1 MTMMLTLDSTGAINV
16 VGSLTGKELLSL
28 NLDLYTRLGDGVQL
42 QLFFN
47 AKKKTISSGSDV
59 VLRTKWV
66 DTVTGDVILDLSG
79 TLTGN
84 EEDTSSYLSIAEN
97 SGEFRNIALVKN
109 AGWTDAIKLSTG
121 FNAPNSLGRNK
132 TLITITTELPDAFNA
147 DNLYKILTTMQSK
160 PSYLVL
166 PSSGL
171 SEVDVYTTV
180 LRATQKLNTQMKA
193 EIDPSLTVDQ
203 ACAVATA
210 LDAQDHRVEFLWSPN
225 KCRPRDA
232 VSLTGKKQY
241 CYSLGAYVG
250 MLLLRNANTS
260 SQGIP
265 MIADPVAGHDFPF
278 TYKAMEQRDDI
289 SLGDDE
295 LEALAIAKI
304 NVVRS
309 IDYDT
314 GTKFVLSD
322 VLTQY
327 QSENSALRLT
337 NASEIATYTTNR
349 VIDILRRHMLK
360 KTTTYIDN
368 ASKDIGKFLS
378 ACANSSVGLLQPSDD
393 LGGNPYTFKLTPDE
407 QYPFERVRL
416 YLARRTNGAVRAVIF
431 DDYVTK

>member
-1 MTMMLTLDSTGAINV
+1 MKTMLALDSTGAISV
-16 VGSLTGKELLSL
+16 VSSLTGKELLSI
-28 NLDLYTRLGDGVQL
+28 NLGLHTSLGDGVEL

-47 AKKKTISSGSDV
+47 ARKTTISSGADII
-59 VLRTKWV
+59 LRTKWI
-66 DTVTGDVILDLSG
+66 DTVTNDVILDLSG
-79 TLTGN
+79 TLSNN
-84 EEDTSSYLSIAEN
+84 EDDSSSYLSVAEN
-97 SGEFRNIALVKN
+97 SDEFSTLEFVFNT
-109 AGWTDAIKLSTG
+109 GWIDAIKLSTG
-121 FNAPNSLGRNK
+121 FNASNSLGRNK
-132 TLITITTELPDAFNA
+132 AIINITTDLPDPFNA
-147 DNLYKILTTMQSK
+147 DKLYKILTTMQSK

-166 PSSGL
+166 PSL
-171 SEVDVYTTV
+171 TELDVYSTV

-203 ACAVATA
+203 ACSVATA
-210 LDAQDHRVEFLWSPN
+210 LDAQDHRAEFIWSPN

-304 NVVRS
+304 NVVRP